1 MIKKAK
7 DMSKLH
13 ENRETTMQEGKE
25 TMMESK
31 GYKESSSGKMVK
43 KMGGGMVDPTMAN
56 YQKGGSVMA
65 RGNRI
70 ARIRPTKLY

>member
-1 MIKKAK
+1 M
-7 DMSKLH
+7 
-13 ENRETTMQEGKE
+13 EEGKE

-31 GYKESSSGKMVK
+31 GYKETQSGKMVK

-65 RGNRI
+65 RGSKL
-70 ARIRPTKLY
+70 AKVRPTKLY

>member
-43 KMGGGMVDPTMAN
+43 KMGGGMVDPTLAN

-65 RGNRI
+65 RGSKL
-70 ARIRPTKLY
+70 AKVRPTKLY